1 MGQAPPKN
9 AASPGDQAG
18 VDADAGFAPSPTG
31 PSLCGFGLPG
41 FNFNVAFRLP
51 GFPPFG
57 FPPTFNFFLGLKCDL
72 SEPLSAQ
79 FGFGG
84 GRVSQADADADPN
97 TTADL

>member
-9 AASPGDQAG
+9 AASPADQAG
-18 VDADAGFAPSPTG
+18 ASADAGFSPSPTG

-41 FNFNVAFRLP
+41 FTFNVSFRLP
-51 GFPPFG
+51 GFPP
-57 FPPTFNFFLGLKCDL
+57 PLPTFSWFLGLKCDL
-72 SEPLSAQ
+72 SDPLSAQ

>member
-1 MGQAPPKN
+1 MGLAPPPN
-9 AASPGDQAG
+9 APPPDEQASAS
-18 VDADAGFAPSPTG
+18 ASAGFSPSPSG

-41 FNFNVAFRLP
+41 FNFNVSFRIP
-51 GFPPFG
+51 KFPPFG
-57 FPPTFNFFLGLKCDL
+57 FPPQFNYFLALKCDL
-72 SEPLSAQ
+72 SDPLDAQ